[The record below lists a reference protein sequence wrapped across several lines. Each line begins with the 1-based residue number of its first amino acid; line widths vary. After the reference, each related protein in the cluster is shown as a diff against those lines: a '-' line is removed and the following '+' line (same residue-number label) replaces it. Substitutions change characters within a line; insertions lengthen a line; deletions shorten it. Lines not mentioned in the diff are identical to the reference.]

1 MKKYIPIGF
10 TKKCHGV
17 KGDLKIQ
24 IEDQYLEDFV
34 KANAVFILVKGR
46 HVPYFIEN
54 IKDENDLLL
63 KLEEVDSKETANSL
77 TSKELFL
84 QPHQILKEEERELII
99 EKKEEDQLEY
109 EKYIGF
115 SIIDIEL
122 GAIGKIE
129 EVVEFP
135 QQEMAIIL
143 RDEKEILI
151 PLHKNLI
158 EKIEAEK
165 QCIHMTLPD
174 GILDL

>member
-1 MKKYIPIGF
+1 MKEYISIGF

-24 IEDQYLEDFV
+24 IEDQYFEDFA
-34 KANAVFILVKGR
+34 KANVVFLEIKGR

-54 IKDENDLLL
+54 IKNANDLLL
-63 KLEEVDSKETANSL
+63 KLEEIDSKESANEL

-84 QPHQILKEEERELII
+84 QPKQII
-99 EKKEEDQLEY
+99 KEEDRELELVEEEEKLAF

-115 SIIDIEL
+115 SIIDEEI
-122 GAIGKIE
+122 GTIGKIE
-129 EVVEFP
+129 EIVEFP

-143 RDEKEILI
+143 QDEKEILI
-151 PLHKNLI
+151 PLHQDLI
-158 EKIEAEK
+158 QKIEDKK
-165 QCIHMTLPD
+165 QCIYMTLPE